1 LFFDIEALI
10 VQLLSEEYGALS
22 PATLE
27 AQGLISQTEFCKI
40 LALTHSASPDAQ
52 QKIAGKHFFVRVLDL
67 ICFWVAIRF
76 VFVCQQSFVHEW
88 GDIKL
93 PLSFQKDHFSLILLH
108 YLAWAMKDFA

>member
-1 LFFDIEALI
+1 LNFLQRGLHQLHGQGQQGPLDPLDHGRQRLPPLIIQGLRTNELDPEAHVLFFDIEALI

-52 QKIAGKHFFVRVLDL
+52 QKIAG
-67 ICFWVAIRF
+67 
-76 VFVCQQSFVHEW
+76 
-88 GDIKL
+88 
-93 PLSFQKDHFSLILLH
+93 
-108 YLAWAMKDFA
+108 